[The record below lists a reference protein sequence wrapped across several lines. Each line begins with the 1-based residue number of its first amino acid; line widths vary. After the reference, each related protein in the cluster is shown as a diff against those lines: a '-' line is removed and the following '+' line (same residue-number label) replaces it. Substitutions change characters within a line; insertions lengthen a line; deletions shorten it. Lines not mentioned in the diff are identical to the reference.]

1 MSFINKKSILL
12 VTIIVS
18 FVIILIAT
26 FMFAEHLS
34 RQNTPKKISDILK
47 NINLIDHNG
56 IEFNKASLNEKP
68 SLLFFGFT
76 HCPEICPTTLSQ
88 LSEITEN
95 LQNPIDLTNIV
106 FITLDPKRDT
116 QDHLKEYI
124 QYFNKNVIAI
134 TGQINEIKKLADNW
148 NVFFETIGSSKE
160 NYNINHTATVLMLDR
175 TSVFRRTISWGQ
187 KEESVIKKIIKLN
200 KYY

>member
-1 MSFINKKSILL
+1 MTFINKKTILL

-34 RQNTPKKISDILK
+34 RKNTPKKISDILK

-56 IEFNKASLNEKP
+56 TKFNKKRLNEKP

-160 NYNINHTATVLMLDR
+160 NYNINHTATVFMLDR
-175 TSVFRRTISWGQ
+175 TGVFRGTIAWG
-187 KEESVIKKIIKLN
+187 ENDESIIKKIINLN
-200 KYY
+200 KY

>member
-1 MSFINKKSILL
+1 MTFFNKKITLL
-12 VTIIVS
+12 ITIIVS
-18 FVIILIAT
+18 FVIILVAT

-56 IEFNKASLNEKP
+56 IEFNRASLNEKP

-160 NYNINHTATVLMLDR
+160 NYNINHTATVFMLDR
-175 TSVFRRTISWGQ
+175 TGVFRGTIAWGEN
-187 KEESVIKKIIKLN
+187 EESVIKKIINLN
-200 KYY
+200 KY

>member
-1 MSFINKKSILL
+1 MTFINKKTILL

-116 QDHLKEYI
+116 QYHLKEYI

-160 NYNINHTATVLMLDR
+160 NYNINHTATVFMLDR
-175 TSVFRRTISWGQ
+175 TGVFRGTIAWGEN
-187 KEESVIKKIIKLN
+187 EESVIKKIINLN
-200 KYY
+200 KY

>member
-56 IEFNKASLNEKP
+56 FDFNGASLNEKP

-160 NYNINHTATVLMLDR
+160 NYNINHTATVFMLDR
-175 TSVFRRTISWGQ
+175 TGVFRGTIAWGEN
-187 KEESVIKKIIKLN
+187 EESVIKKIINLN
-200 KYY
+200 KY

>member
-1 MSFINKKSILL
+1 MTFINKKTILL

-160 NYNINHTATVLMLDR
+160 NYNLNHTATVFMLDR
-175 TSVFRRTISWGQ
+175 TGVFRGTIAWGEN
-187 KEESVIKKIIKLN
+187 EESVIKKIINLN
-200 KYY
+200 KY

>member
-1 MSFINKKSILL
+1 MTFFNKKIILL
-12 VTIIVS
+12 ITIIVS

-148 NVFFETIGSSKE
+148 NVFFETNGSSKE
-160 NYNINHTATVLMLDR
+160 NYNINHTATVFMLDR
-175 TSVFRRTISWGQ
+175 TGVFRGTIAWGEN
-187 KEESVIKKIIKLN
+187 EESVIKKIINLN
-200 KYY
+200 NY

>member
-18 FVIILIAT
+18 FVIVLIAT

-160 NYNINHTATVLMLDR
+160 NYNINHTATVFMLDR
-175 TSVFRRTISWGQ
+175 TGVFRGTIAWGEN
-187 KEESVIKKIIKLN
+187 EESVIKKIINLN
-200 KYY
+200 KY

>member
-56 IEFNKASLNEKP
+56 IEFNRASLNEKP

-160 NYNINHTATVLMLDR
+160 NYNINHTATVFMLDR
-175 TSVFRRTISWGQ
+175 TGIFRGTIAWGEN
-187 KEESVIKKIIKLN
+187 EESVIKKIINLN
-200 KYY
+200 KY

>member
-1 MSFINKKSILL
+1 MFFINKKSILL

-160 NYNINHTATVLMLDR
+160 NYNINHTATVFMLDR
-175 TSVFRRTISWGQ
+175 TGVFRGTIAWGEN
-187 KEESVIKKIIKLN
+187 EESVIKKIINLN
-200 KYY
+200 KY

>member
-1 MSFINKKSILL
+1 MTFINKKTILL
-12 VTIIVS
+12 VTIIFS

-56 IEFNKASLNEKP
+56 MEFNKASLNEKP

-160 NYNINHTATVLMLDR
+160 NYNINHTATVFMLDR
-175 TSVFRRTISWGQ
+175 TGVFRGTIAWGEN
-187 KEESVIKKIIKLN
+187 EESVIKKIINLN
-200 KYY
+200 KY

>member
-1 MSFINKKSILL
+1 MTFINKKTILL

-18 FVIILIAT
+18 FIIILIAT

-160 NYNINHTATVLMLDR
+160 NYNINHTATVFMLDR
-175 TSVFRRTISWGQ
+175 TGVFRGTIAWGEN
-187 KEESVIKKIIKLN
+187 EESVIKKIINLN
-200 KYY
+200 KY

>member
-1 MSFINKKSILL
+1 MTFINKKKILL

-18 FVIILIAT
+18 FVIILIVT

-160 NYNINHTATVLMLDR
+160 NYNINHTATVFMLDR
-175 TSVFRRTISWGQ
+175 TGVFRGTIAWGEN
-187 KEESVIKKIIKLN
+187 EESVIKKIINLN
-200 KYY
+200 KY

>member
-12 VTIIVS
+12 FTIIVS

-160 NYNINHTATVLMLDR
+160 NYNINHTATVFMLDR
-175 TSVFRRTISWGQ
+175 TGVFRGTIAWGEN
-187 KEESVIKKIIKLN
+187 EESVIKKIINLN
-200 KYY
+200 KY

>member
-160 NYNINHTATVLMLDR
+160 NYNINHTATVFMLDR
-175 TSVFRRTISWGQ
+175 TGAFRGTIAWGENE
-187 KEESVIKKIIKLN
+187 KSVIKKIINLN
-200 KYY
+200 KY

>member
-12 VTIIVS
+12 VTIIIS

-160 NYNINHTATVLMLDR
+160 NYNINHTATVFMLDR
-175 TSVFRRTISWGQ
+175 TGVFRGTIAWGEN
-187 KEESVIKKIIKLN
+187 EESVIKKIINLN
-200 KYY
+200 KY

>member
-1 MSFINKKSILL
+1 MTFINKKTILL
-12 VTIIVS
+12 VTIIIS

-56 IEFNKASLNEKP
+56 IEFNRASLNEKP

-160 NYNINHTATVLMLDR
+160 NYNINHTATVFMLDR
-175 TSVFRRTISWGQ
+175 TGVFRGTIAWGEN
-187 KEESVIKKIIKLN
+187 EESVIKKIINLN
-200 KYY
+200 KY

>member
-160 NYNINHTATVLMLDR
+160 NYNINHTATVFMLDR
-175 TSVFRRTISWGQ
+175 TGIFRGTIAWGEN
-187 KEESVIKKIIKLN
+187 EESVIKKIINLN
-200 KYY
+200 KY

>member
-1 MSFINKKSILL
+1 MTFINKKTILL

-56 IEFNKASLNEKP
+56 NEFNRASLNEKP

-148 NVFFETIGSSKE
+148 SVFFETIGSSKE
-160 NYNINHTATVLMLDR
+160 NYNINHTATVFMLDR
-175 TSVFRRTISWGQ
+175 TGIFRGTIAWGEN
-187 KEESVIKKIIKLN
+187 EESVIKKIINLN
-200 KYY
+200 KY

>member
-95 LQNPIDLTNIV
+95 LQKPIDLTNIV

-160 NYNINHTATVLMLDR
+160 NYNINHTATVFMLDR
-175 TSVFRRTISWGQ
+175 TGVFRGTIAWGEN
-187 KEESVIKKIIKLN
+187 EESVIKKIINLN
-200 KYY
+200 KY

>member
-56 IEFNKASLNEKP
+56 IEFNGTSLNEKP

-148 NVFFETIGSSKE
+148 NVFFETNGSSKE
-160 NYNINHTATVLMLDR
+160 NYNINHTATVFMLDR
-175 TSVFRRTISWGQ
+175 TGVFRGTIAWGEN
-187 KEESVIKKIIKLN
+187 EESVIKKIINLN
-200 KYY
+200 KY

>member
-34 RQNTPKKISDILK
+34 RQNTPKKISDILN

-56 IEFNKASLNEKP
+56 TEFNKASLNEKP

-160 NYNINHTATVLMLDR
+160 NYNINHTATVFMLDR
-175 TSVFRRTISWGQ
+175 TGVFRGTIAWGEN
-187 KEESVIKKIIKLN
+187 EESVIKKIINLN
-200 KYY
+200 KY

>member
-34 RQNTPKKISDILK
+34 RQNTPQKISDILK
-47 NINLIDHNG
+47 NINLIDHTG

-160 NYNINHTATVLMLDR
+160 NYNINHTATVFMLDR
-175 TSVFRRTISWGQ
+175 TGVFRGTIAWGEN
-187 KEESVIKKIIKLN
+187 EESVIKKIINLN
-200 KYY
+200 KY

>member
-160 NYNINHTATVLMLDR
+160 NYNINHTATVFMLDR
-175 TSVFRRTISWGQ
+175 TGAFRGTIAWGEN
-187 KEESVIKKIIKLN
+187 KESIVKKIINLN
-200 KYY
+200 KY

>member
-1 MSFINKKSILL
+1 MPFINKKSILL

-148 NVFFETIGSSKE
+148 NVFFETIASSKE
-160 NYNINHTATVLMLDR
+160 NYNINHTATVFMLDR
-175 TSVFRRTISWGQ
+175 TGVFRGTIAWGEN
-187 KEESVIKKIIKLN
+187 EESVKKKLLI
-200 KYY
+200 

>member
-56 IEFNKASLNEKP
+56 TEFNKASLNEKP

-124 QYFNKNVIAI
+124 KYFNKNVIAI

-148 NVFFETIGSSKE
+148 NVFFETNGSSKE
-160 NYNINHTATVLMLDR
+160 NYNINHTATVFMLDR
-175 TSVFRRTISWGQ
+175 TGVFRGTIAWGEN
-187 KEESVIKKIIKLN
+187 EESVIKKIINLN
-200 KYY
+200 KY

>member
-56 IEFNKASLNEKP
+56 IEFSRASLNEKP

-160 NYNINHTATVLMLDR
+160 NYNINHTATVFMLDR
-175 TSVFRRTISWGQ
+175 TGVFRGTIAWGEN
-187 KEESVIKKIIKLN
+187 EESVIKKIINLN
-200 KYY
+200 KY